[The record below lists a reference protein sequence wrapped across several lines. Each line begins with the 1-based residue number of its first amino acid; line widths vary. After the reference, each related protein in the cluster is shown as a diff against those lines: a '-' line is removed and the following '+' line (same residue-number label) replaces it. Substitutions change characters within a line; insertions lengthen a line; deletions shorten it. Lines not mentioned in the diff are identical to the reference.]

1 MGVNIATKP
10 ISGPPQASSMNSVS
24 GEKGG
29 GVSIGAPTQQNPK
42 QHIAQNSAGAVGGAV
57 GGAAGVSKGGPNAD
71 LAGILSS
78 LSELLGKLTALLQGQ
93 AGGVGGAA
101 GGPPGGDGCCCDSA
115 GAAPEASKIQTAVK
129 GDSGPAQ
136 AASFGAQTAAPA
148 IQPSSGGR
156 EQNSYEQRVLDLM
169 NQERA
174 KYGLR
179 PLQYNAALDSAATK
193 HNAVQAQNRTMAHI
207 DIGDGDPGSR
217 IRAAGWTGQ
226 WGENVAVGQ
235 TSPEQVV
242 QEWMN
247 SPTHR
252 ANILNPN
259 YTSVGVSYTATGD
272 GFPFWA
278 ESFGG

>member
-24 GEKGG
+24 GDKGG
-29 GVSIGAPTQQNPK
+29 GVSIGSPVQNPK
-42 QHIAQNSAGAVGGAV
+42 QHIDQNAKGAVGGAV
-57 GGAAGVSKGGPNAD
+57 GGVAQLGGPNGD
-71 LAGILSS
+71 LSGILSS
-78 LSELLGKLTALLQGQ
+78 LSDLLGKLTALLQQQGG
-93 AGGVGGAA
+93 GGVGGATG
-101 GGPPGGDGCCCDSA
+101 GGPPSGDGCCCDSA

-136 AASFGAQTAAPA
+136 SFGAATAAPA
-148 IQPSSGGR
+148 IQPSSGGK
-156 EQNSYEQRVLDLM
+156 ETSSYEQRVLDLM

-179 PLQYNAALDSAATK
+179 PLSYNSALDSAATK
-193 HNAVQAQNRTMAHI
+193 HNAFQAQQRTMAHI